1 MDLNTHKD
9 NSSSSSEVSS
19 CKVRLHIDTNV
30 CFIRFFSCT
39 QTITGSWWKGW
50 KRVEF
55 PLPQI
60 SWGPVHKWGVNEG
73 SAVMWVMYWCVFWVF
88 FPHLWLWAVGRHQNR
103 RVRIQ
108 VDGVSFLQS
117 LSPREPEELLLLHIK
132 RSQHLNRSL
141 LHHPTGS
148 DCQVLGQTD
157 GRTDGQMDGWMMN
170 WHGTSWEW
178 GIIEE
183 LVGPSDG
190 NLQR

>member
-117 LSPREPEELLLLHIK
+117 LSRREPEELLLL
-132 RSQHLNRSL
+132 L
-141 LHHPTGS
+141 LKGVSIWTGAS
-148 DCQVLGQTD
+148 YTIPREVTARCLDRQTD
-157 GRTDGQMDGWMMN
+157 GWMDRWMGGWWTDMKL
-170 WHGTSWEW
+170 HGS
-178 GIIEE
+178 GGS
-183 LVGPSDG
+183 LK
-190 NLQR
+190 N